1 MTPGSSSDKPGFIK
15 IVDTT
20 GENLGE
26 IPLPMLQMGE
36 IEWLSGGAYLGTIG
50 EWDFIHKT
58 CFYWSDDGNRKITVR

>member
-36 IEWLSGGAYLGTIG
+36 IEWRTGGADLGSIG

-58 CFYWSDDGNRKITVR
+58 CFYWSDDGSRKISIR